1 MNRTNL
7 ILMLALC
14 LVMTGLGIAFGAQAF
29 GCQQDELGA
38 DHVMF
43 QAGEC
48 RPRLESDGTQYLE
61 CRRVTSVA
69 ASDPGQAI

>member
-1 MNRTNL
+1 MNRRNL
-7 ILMLALC
+7 ILVLLMAMAC
-14 LVMTGLGIAFGAQAF
+14 MGLGFSFGAEVM

-69 ASDPGQAI
+69 AKDPGQAI